1 MITVRMQVHW
11 KLLILLA
18 LTVTLGLPQQE
29 QEPVDVSIQSNARL
43 PNGKLQREEILK
55 AEYKKATEESGRL
68 LKLAEELNAE
78 LEKNPSSVL
87 SIGTL
92 KKTEEIEKLAR
103 KIRSRLRRY

>member
-1 MITVRMQVHW
+1 MQVHW

>member
-1 MITVRMQVHW
+1 M
-11 KLLILLA
+11 LA

>member
-1 MITVRMQVHW
+1 MHW